1 MATYLP
7 RPPRSLKRM
16 MPLTL
21 ANRVSSLPRPTFRPG
36 LMRVPR
42 GRLGFVFGLGRRRG
56 FRCVGRLGLLGF
68 RLVAGLE
75 MLAVEGDLGNA
86 HGSEGLAMSGE
97 LLVLLLALVVENQD
111 LIGASFFDHTA

>member
-1 MATYLP
+1 
-7 RPPRSLKRM
+7 M
-16 MPLTL
+16 M
-21 ANRVSSLPRPTFRPG
+21 
-36 LMRVPR
+36 R
-42 GRLGFVFGLGRRRG
+42 GRLGLVLGLGSRRG
-56 FRCVGRLGLLGF
+56 FRCLGRLGLLGF

-111 LIGASFFDHTA
+111 LIGASFFDHTAGDARLAAGAGDLSIARAHG